1 MLPSPRPSG
10 QAPQSALLTGVR
22 MFSSW
27 RWVLIWQSEGIA
39 QWDSPGH
46 WEHGYLATPQPGMAL
61 WSCVGCTL
69 KRTPWKFP
77 ERADL
82 LNDDALPK
90 GSSAGQLTD
99 LAWCGQQDVPLR
111 AEWGSSSPWNATLLA
126 PCPGQ
131 LLPFPSKCLPLH
143 LGIQA
148 TVSKTAPYKAVRCK
162 MVACHVPLNN

>member
-1 MLPSPRPSG
+1 MGLPW
-10 QAPQSALLTGVR
+10 ALGAWILSHTAARHG
-22 MFSSW
+22 SLELC
-27 RWVLIWQSEGIA
+27 WVHTEEDPLE
-39 QWDSPGH
+39 
-46 WEHGYLATPQPGMAL
+46 
-61 WSCVGCTL
+61 V
-69 KRTPWKFP
+69 P